1 MYDWCMI
8 RCFCASIYKLYHG
21 KMMILCKH
29 GLTEI
34 IMIYCIAN
42 QPKNAIFAEKWG
54 GKAFIWGGKPHLGQK
69 TSHLGRKT
77 SHLGR
82 KTSHLGQKPPNWHIY
97 FSHYGYFKEIGH

>member
-8 RCFCASIYKLYHG
+8 RCFCASTYKLYHG

-54 GKAFIWGGKPHLGQK
+54 GKPANWGQNLLIGAENLPFGAKPCHLAY
-69 TSHLGRKT
+69 L
-77 SHLGR
+77 L
-82 KTSHLGQKPPNWHIY
+82 
-97 FSHYGYFKEIGH
+97 

>member
-8 RCFCASIYKLYHG
+8 RCFCASTYKLYRG

-54 GKAFIWGGKPHLGQK
+54 GKVPK
-69 TSHLGRKT
+69 TGKT

>member
-1 MYDWCMI
+1 
-8 RCFCASIYKLYHG
+8 
-21 KMMILCKH
+21 MMILCKH

-54 GKAFIWGGKPHLGQK
+54 GKASIWGGKPPNWVK
-69 TSHLGRKT
+69 
-77 SHLGR
+77 
-82 KTSHLGQKPPNWHIY
+82 KPPNWHIY

>member
-8 RCFCASIYKLYHG
+8 RCFCASTYKLYRG

-54 GKAFIWGGKPHLGQK
+54 GKVPKRGPKALIWGRRP
-69 TSHLGRKT
+69 HLGRKT
-77 SHLGR
+77 SHLAY
-82 KTSHLGQKPPNWHIY
+82 LL
-97 FSHYGYFKEIGH
+97 

>member
-1 MYDWCMI
+1 
-8 RCFCASIYKLYHG
+8 
-21 KMMILCKH
+21 MILCKH

-54 GKAFIWGGKPHLGQK
+54 GK
-69 TSHLGRKT
+69 
-77 SHLGR
+77 
-82 KTSHLGQKPPNWHIY
+82 PPNWHIY

>member
-1 MYDWCMI
+1 
-8 RCFCASIYKLYHG
+8 
-21 KMMILCKH
+21 MILCKH

-54 GKAFIWGGKPHLGQK
+54 GKVPKK
-69 TSHLGRKT
+69 
-77 SHLGR
+77 
-82 KTSHLGQKPPNWHIY
+82 GQKPPIWGRRPPIWHIY

>member
-21 KMMILCKH
+21 KTMILCKH

-42 QPKNAIFAEKWG
+42 QPENAIFAEKWG
-54 GKAFIWGGKPHLGQK
+54 GKVP
-69 TSHLGRKT
+69 
-77 SHLGR
+77 
-82 KTSHLGQKPPNWHIY
+82 QKPLFGAEDLLIGHIY